1 MASFKDVFHY
11 LRTSSNLTQAEL
23 AEKLGVTYSAVSNYE
38 RGERSPNI
46 ETLET
51 IADYFNVD
59 MNYLLGKTSIPR
71 VVSFD
76 SKGNRIYSGDSL
88 TNRQH
93 TLLAAFGE
101 LNDSG
106 QQKVLDYIGDLS
118 DRYRNTSK

>member
-1 MASFKDVFHY
+1 MAAFKDVFHY
-11 LRTSSNLTQAEL
+11 LRVSSNLTQAEL

-38 RGERSPNI
+38 RGERVPNI

-71 VVSFD
+71 AVSFD
-76 SKGNRIYSGDSL
+76 SQGNRIYSGDAL
-88 TNRQH
+88 TDRQH
-93 TLLAAFGE
+93 TLLAAFSE

-118 DRYRNTSK
+118 DRYRSTSK